1 MMAMSFLDINSRDR
15 TFRFY
20 CIQGCS
26 RLYHWDELKNDK
38 KVRESIK
45 AKIVIKVSWR
55 QRECGAQ

>member
-26 RLYHWDELKNDK
+26 RLYHWDELKNDR
-38 KVRESIK
+38 KVFEAIK
-45 AKIVIKVSWR
+45 AKILVKVSAHIF
-55 QRECGAQ
+55 C